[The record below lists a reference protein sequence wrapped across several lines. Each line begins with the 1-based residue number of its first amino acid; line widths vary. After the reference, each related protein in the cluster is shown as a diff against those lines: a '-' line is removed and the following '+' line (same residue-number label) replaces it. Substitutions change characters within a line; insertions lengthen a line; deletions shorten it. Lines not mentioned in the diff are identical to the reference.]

1 MYAYG
6 TVGKSGSCK
15 STIPQSR
22 RKRRAHEEQKP
33 QKILGIDS
41 DDRDAV
47 GCPVMTWDPFRVFLD
62 ENFDLD
68 ASLETKMD
76 SYDYSYT
83 VDNTS
88 LKVMLPVAEAQK

>member
-1 MYAYG
+1 MAPG
-6 TVGKSGSCK
+6 HHLEL
-15 STIPQSR
+15 R
-22 RKRRAHEEQKP
+22 
-33 QKILGIDS
+33 L
-41 DDRDAV
+41 
-47 GCPVMTWDPFRVFLD
+47 MTWDPFRAFLD

-68 ASLETKMD
+68 ASLETKLD

>member
-1 MYAYG
+1 MAPG
-6 TVGKSGSCK
+6 HHLEL
-15 STIPQSR
+15 R
-22 RKRRAHEEQKP
+22 
-33 QKILGIDS
+33 L
-41 DDRDAV
+41 
-47 GCPVMTWDPFRVFLD
+47 MTWDPFRVFLD

-68 ASLETKMD
+68 ASLDTKLD